1 VPARWRLAVCKGK
14 DCRKG
19 RSDDLFRTARA
30 EAARLGIGPDRCDLE
45 RGGCYGLCELGPNLV
60 LREASIGSPDDP
72 LWAGHFRLLHVPG
85 EFHYWRMDADK
96 LRRVLA
102 EHVAGGRPA
111 PDLLCPRDKQVKDG

>member
-14 DCRKG
+14 DCRRG
-19 RSDDLFRTARA
+19 RSDDLFRSAGA
-30 EAARLGIGPDRCDLE
+30 EAARLGIGPDLSLLE
-45 RGGCYGLCELGPNLV
+45 RGGCYGLCELGPNIV
-60 LREASIGSPDDP
+60 LRDASIGSPDDP

-111 PDLLCPRDKQVKDG
+111 SDLLCPPEKWPGR